1 MGLVWIRGE
10 EGTVRVRMRNMMY
23 LTRGRWLP
31 IYKLA
36 RVLWD
41 IALP

>member
-1 MGLVWIRGE
+1 MDWGG
-10 EGTVRVRMRNMMY
+10 EGTVRVRMRNMRH

-36 RVLWD
+36 RVLWG